1 MVVVEQE
8 TTLRL
13 AGSIFAFSPND
24 LIKSMLFNLSYVDF
38 CIDWLHINGSMAL
51 VPGCKC

>member
-1 MVVVEQE
+1 MGGSMVVVEQE

-24 LIKSMLFNLSYVDF
+24 LIKINAFQLFLRRPATY
-38 CIDWLHINGSMAL
+38 
-51 VPGCKC
+51 